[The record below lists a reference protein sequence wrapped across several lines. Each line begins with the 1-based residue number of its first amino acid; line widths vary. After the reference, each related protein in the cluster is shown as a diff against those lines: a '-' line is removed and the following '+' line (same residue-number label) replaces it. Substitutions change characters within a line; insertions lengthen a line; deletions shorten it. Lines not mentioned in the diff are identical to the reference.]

1 MKVARLFRIPRLRG
15 GSHWKVLVL
24 CVFFTLGVLLGRIVH
39 SAVAVSD
46 NGQLREYLLAI
57 ANLTAQPE
65 DMTGAVL
72 SVLIT
77 YFRYPLMIF
86 LCGLMAAGVVLI
98 PIFCAVQGFFLSFAV
113 HSFASALGRSGVML
127 AAAAFGVRCFFIL
140 PCTLFLAT
148 YALSGS
154 VQLLQIRAD
163 GHKKERNGQFSTS
176 LMRLAACAL
185 ILLIGVVVELSL
197 VPKLLELALTNIT

>member
-1 MKVARLFRIPRLRG
+1 MKVARLFRTPRFRG
-15 GSHWKVLVL
+15 SSHWKVLVL
-24 CVFFTLGVLLGRIVH
+24 CVFFALGILLGRIVH
-39 SAVAVSD
+39 SAAAASD
-46 NGQLREYLLAI
+46 DGQLREYLLAFT
-57 ANLTAQPE
+57 NLTAQPE

-77 YFRYPLMIF
+77 YFRYPLMVF

-98 PIFCAVQGFFLSFAV
+98 PTLFAVQGFFLSFAV

-127 AAAAFGVRCFFIL
+127 AAAAFGVRCLFAL
-140 PCTLFLAT
+140 PCTLFLAMH
-148 YALSGS
+148 ALSGS

-163 GHKKERNGQFSTS
+163 GRKKERNGQFSTS

-197 VPKLLELALTNIT
+197 VPKLLQLALTNIT